1 MQEIWKRFRD
11 TDYRVSNLGNVFSV
25 YNGKQ
30 LKPFMND
37 RYLVVDLFAYT
48 VRQRIAVH
56 RMVAIAFI
64 ENPDNKEYVNH
75 IDGNKL
81 NNCVDN
87 LEWVTAS
94 ENSIH
99 AVATGLSPVGEAK
112 TLAKLTEKDV
122 LEIQAAFEAGEKDF
136 VLAEK
141 YGVTSGVISSIRLG
155 KTWKHV
161 SGKVFSPSG
170 PNPVKKLSGEDIPII
185 RQMFLDGFNDADIGR
200 KFNVA
205 RGTINQIR
213 QGKTWLNY

>member
-1 MQEIWKRFRD
+1 MQEIWKRFKD
-11 TDYRVSNLGNVFSV
+11 TDYQVSNLGNVFSV

-99 AVATGLSPVGEAK
+99 AVATGLSPIGEAK

-161 SGKVFSPSG
+161 SGKVFAPSG
-170 PNPVKKLSGEDIPII
+170 PNPVKKLSGEDIPVI

>member
-1 MQEIWKRFRD
+1 MWKQFKD

-161 SGKVFSPSG
+161 SGKVFAPSG
-170 PNPVKKLSGEDIPII
+170 PNPVKKLSGEDIPTI